1 MPEIANAK
9 VQFKRMTREQWQTS
23 TYIAAEGELVTETDT
38 GFVKIGDGRSRYPQ
52 LRYLTGP
59 QGEQGV
65 PGVQGPPGR
74 DGVVTFENLT
84 EQQRNSLRGADGE
97 RGHSLNASVR
107 IEGSYKNNATSQLNL
122 FADVFYDSEIV
133 TSGYTIDYYYRG
145 FGNNNW
151 QVLRNQTAD
160 STGKF
165 STWSASQRVGGWFE
179 VRIEVTYRGLKT
191 SAFARIDNINDGARG
206 SDGER
211 GQNSYIHTKYSD
223 NSNGANMDNDSNRQY
238 IGIYV
243 GYQEVPPVEASEYSW
258 TKIRGNDGK
267 DSLPIHENL
276 LPNSDIGNS
285 YNKTTWENQLV
296 NSGLNISA
304 EHATQNFGRGLHIYG
319 TATSLYKG
327 LASKSFILVAKQ
339 GDKLTLSMDL
349 GQDDFRDQVNLQVG
363 LHYLN
368 DTNQTLSQEWK
379 YLDTAIQGL
388 EVNKYKRISF
398 TFTVGAD
405 MKKCRLMIFA
415 TPNKNVNSY
424 IDNIKLERGEVA
436 TTWYPAYFDLQNP
449 DIPVFRIA
457 KGDINGTG
465 EAGQVEVIDKNYIIN
480 ANGVKI
486 GDIVQ
491 DVFLHAGGTTEG
503 FWEITNISGSKLTLK
518 GLGMRNL
525 ARK

>member
-1 MPEIANAK
+1 MAETISATY
-9 VQFKRMTREQWQTS
+9 QMKRMTKEQWETS
-23 TYIAAEGELVTETDT
+23 QYIPREGEPVCEIDT
-38 GFVKIGDGRSRYPQ
+38 GFMKVGDGTHRFTELKYMS
-52 LRYLTGP
+52 GP
-59 QGEQGV
+59 QGVQGV
-65 PGVQGPPGR
+65 QGVQGPPGR
-74 DGVVTFENLT
+74 DGVVTFENLS

-133 TSGYTIDYYYRG
+133 TNGYTIDYYYRG

-191 SAFARIDNINDGARG
+191 SAFARMDNINDGARG
-206 SDGER
+206 ENGER

-223 NSNGANMDNDSNRQY
+223 SPNGANMDNDSNRQY

-243 GYQEVPPVEASEYSW
+243 GYQEVPPEDSSEYVW
-258 TKIRGNDGK
+258 TKIRGKDGK
-267 DSLPIHENL
+267 DSLPINENL

-285 YNKTTWENQLV
+285 YNKPTWENQLV

-304 EHATQNFGRGLHIYG
+304 EHATQNFGRGLHFYG

-327 LASKSFILVAKQ
+327 LVSRSFTLVAKQ
-339 GDKLTLSMDL
+339 GDKLTLSLDL
-349 GQDDFRDQVNLQVG
+349 GQDDLRDKVNLQLA

-368 DTNQTLSQEWK
+368 DTNEILSQEWQ

-388 EVNKYKRISF
+388 EVNKYKRISY

-405 MKKCRLMIFA
+405 MKKCRLMIYA
-415 TPNKNVNSY
+415 TPNQNVNSY

-436 TTWYPAYFDLQNP
+436 TTWYPAYVDLQTP
-449 DIPVFRIA
+449 ETPVFRIA

-465 EAGQVEVIDKNYIIN
+465 ESGQVEVIDKNYIIN
-480 ANGVKI
+480 SNGIKV
-486 GDIVQ
+486 GDVVQ
-491 DVFLHAGGTTEG
+491 DVFSNEQGIAEG
-503 FWEITNISGSKLTLK
+503 YWEITNISGSKLTVR
-518 GLGMRNL
+518 GIGMRWVL
-525 ARK
+525 RK